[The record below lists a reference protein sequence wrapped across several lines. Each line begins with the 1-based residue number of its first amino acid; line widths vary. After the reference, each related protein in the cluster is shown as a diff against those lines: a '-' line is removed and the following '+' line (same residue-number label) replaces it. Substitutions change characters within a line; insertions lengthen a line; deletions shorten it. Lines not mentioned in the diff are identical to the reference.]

1 MYVSYLCTVLG
12 GTGRVSLYSENR
24 CYTTVGYTCDQRY
37 APLNFYDVQFLIS
50 LGSDHRLCAYINTQG
65 RCMEGRVA
73 KKQIMIFQ
81 EKPRHGCFLVVVAQ
95 G

>member
-1 MYVSYLCTVLG
+1 MLVTYVQFLAVPDAFLYM
-12 GTGRVSLYSENR
+12 YSENR

-65 RCMEGRVA
+65 RE
-73 KKQIMIFQ
+73 
-81 EKPRHGCFLVVVAQ
+81 ELPRNKS
-95 G
+95 